1 MTQDAAR
8 GIQRDASINASDA
21 NARPSDDS
29 AQRADHP
36 PLDVADVV
44 QMALAGDSAA
54 QKAIERAG
62 YHIGIALAGLVN
74 IFNPSLILLDGSMAR
89 SGELLLAPI
98 RQVIARRSLAASS
111 AATRIELAQLG
122 DNAIALGA
130 VATVIEAAFG
140 PPALATMPTRADGDV
155 LMRAESS
162 S

>member
-1 MTQDAAR
+1 MTMAAAR
-8 GIQRDASINASDA
+8 GVYRDRTGKSAGASSASSDASPAA
-21 NARPSDDS
+21 V
-29 AQRADHP
+29 

-44 QMALAGDSAA
+44 QAALAGDKAS
-54 QKAIERAG
+54 QDAIERAG

-89 SGELLLAPI
+89 AGDFLLAPI
-98 RQVIARRSLAASS
+98 RQGIARRSLAASS

-140 PPALATMPTRADGDV
+140 PPALTTMPARVGADF
-155 LMRAESS
+155 LITAEGMS
-162 S
+162 